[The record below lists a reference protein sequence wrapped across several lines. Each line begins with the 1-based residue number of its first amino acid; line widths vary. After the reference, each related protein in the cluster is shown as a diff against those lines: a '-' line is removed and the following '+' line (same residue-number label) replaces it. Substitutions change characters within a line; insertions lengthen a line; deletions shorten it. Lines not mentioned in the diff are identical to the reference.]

1 MKELA
6 VHDFTVKIGGF
17 RLAHRYSDLAN
28 FIIDYND
35 IRDSTKGD
43 NFVNGD
49 FASNIV
55 QIKIP

>member
-17 RLAHRYSDLAN
+17 RLAHLNSDLAN
-28 FIIDYND
+28 FIIDYNV

>member
-28 FIIDYND
+28 FIIDYNV
-35 IRDSTKGD
+35 IRDSTKGGNWVD
-43 NFVNGD
+43 GD